1 MPKITGVM
9 NKFKQRREGFRI
21 MATVLYITAHPHD
34 HQASFSMAVG
44 KEFIEAYREAN
55 PNDEAVHLDLYK
67 LNIPHIDADIFSGWG
82 KLRGGSSFDQL
93 SEVERSKVA
102 RLNEI
107 VDQYVAADKYVYV
120 SPMWNFS
127 FPPILKAYIDAICI
141 AGKTFKYTDK
151 GPVGLL
157 TDKKA
162 LHIQASGGVYSE
174 GPAASFESGHSYLQK
189 IMQFLGVPSFEG
201 IFVEGM
207 AAMPD
212 QAQSIK
218 EKAIAQAKEVAKSF

>member
-1 MPKITGVM
+1 
-9 NKFKQRREGFRI
+9 

-55 PNDEAVHLDLYK
+55 PKDEVIHLDLYN
-67 LNIPHIDADIFSGWG
+67 LNIPHIDADVFSGWG
-82 KLRGGSSFDQL
+82 KLRSGSSFDQL
-93 SEVERSKVA
+93 TADEKSKVA

-127 FPPILKAYIDAICI
+127 FPPILKAYIDAICV
-141 AGKTFKYTDK
+141 AGKTFKYTEN
-151 GPVGLL
+151 GPVGMLN
-157 TDKKA
+157 DKKA
-162 LHIQASGGVYSE
+162 LHIQASGGVYSQ
-174 GPAASFESGHSYLQK
+174 GPAAGFESGHSYLKK
-189 IMQFLGVPSFEG
+189 IMQFHGVPSFEG

-212 QAQSIK
+212 QADSIK
-218 EKAIAQAKEVAKSF
+218 QKAIAQAKEAAKSF